1 MDEPGYFVEVGG
13 ALTNKLNISDPRKLE
28 NVEYD
33 ITAQNSQKIL
43 KEFYPKVFD
52 FKCLLDIHRQ
62 LFQDIYD
69 FAGKVRTVNISKP
82 DSLVPFCY
90 CDFIPAEAN
99 RIFTDLKNDKY
110 LVGLD
115 QPTFVD
121 KLTYYAS
128 ELNALHPFREG
139 NGRTTRLFLLL
150 MARHAGYLIDYSF
163 ASKRAILYADTQAFA
178 GNLQP
183 LRGLYRQIVFNIS
196 DL

>member
-1 MDEPGYFVEVGG
+1 MDEAGYFVEVGG
-13 ALTNKLNISDPRKLE
+13 ALTNKLNISDPQELE
-28 NVEYD
+28 NIEYD
-33 ITAQNSQKIL
+33 ITAQNSQKVL
-43 KEFYPKVFD
+43 KEFHPKVFD
-52 FKCLLDIHRQ
+52 FDLLLDLHRQ

-82 DSLVPFCY
+82 DSPVPFCY

-99 RIFTDLKNDKY
+99 RIFIELKNDKY

-115 QPTFVD
+115 QPEFVE
-121 KLTYYAS
+121 KLAYFAS

-139 NGRTTRLFLLL
+139 NGRTTRLFLDLL
-150 MARHAGYLIDYSF
+150 CNHAGYLIDFNF
-163 ASKRAILYADTQAFA
+163 ASRRAILYADTQAFA

-183 LRGLYRQIVFNIS
+183 LRDLYRQIVFNIS